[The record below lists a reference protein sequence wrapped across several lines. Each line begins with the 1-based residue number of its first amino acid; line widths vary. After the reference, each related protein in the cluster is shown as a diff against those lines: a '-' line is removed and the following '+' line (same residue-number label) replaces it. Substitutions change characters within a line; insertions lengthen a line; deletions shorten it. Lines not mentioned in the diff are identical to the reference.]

1 MLDYECFSK
10 NGEIV
15 VDYYFKQ
22 VQVYEDTAIDLTFNK
37 ESVYIVYVISES
49 DCDFEFVVETD
60 VTGRIAVVNSN
71 EDTMIYDDEEF
82 DGYTCFTTHL
92 TAGVV
97 YYLYVKVNE
106 QPSSGHVFVNI
117 NKI

>member
-1 MLDYECFSK
+1 MYKILILTGNVEERSLLY
-10 NGEIV
+10 
-15 VDYYFKQ
+15 
-22 VQVYEDTAIDLTFNK
+22 DTLQ
-37 ESVYIVYVISES
+37 
-49 DCDFEFVVETD
+49 EF
-60 VTGRIAVVNSN
+60 
-71 EDTMIYDDEEF
+71 DEEF

-106 QPSSGHVFVNI
+106 QPSSGHVFANI